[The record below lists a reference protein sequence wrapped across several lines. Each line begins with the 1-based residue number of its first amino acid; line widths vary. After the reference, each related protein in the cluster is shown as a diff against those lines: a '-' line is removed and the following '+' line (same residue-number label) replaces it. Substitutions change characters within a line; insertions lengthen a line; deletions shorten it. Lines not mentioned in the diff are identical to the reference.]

1 MRVGRTLVSLAALRY
16 AVAIIVINLTRIQPE
31 LFVGTCPR
39 TPVDV
44 DRLTSGA
51 HITAVLNLQTD
62 EDFIDQRL
70 DWDAVHGQYQA
81 RDLVIARWPI
91 RDFDPRDLRERLGGA
106 VEQLHALLGVG
117 HRVYVHCTA
126 GMGRA
131 PGVAIAYLSW
141 IRGWD
146 LEQAYRFVTEQR
158 PCAPYIEA
166 IRQAS
171 LYRDTKT
178 RTTGA

>member
-1 MRVGRTLVSLAALRY
+1 MAALRY
-16 AVAIIVINLTRIQPE
+16 AVTIIVINLTRIQPE

-39 TPVDV
+39 TPVDI
-44 DRLTSGA
+44 DRLTSGP
-51 HITAVLNLQTD
+51 HVTAVLNLQTD
-62 EDFIDQRL
+62 EDFINQGL
-70 DWDAVHGQYQA
+70 DWDAVHHQYQD

-91 RDFDPRDLRERLGGA
+91 RDFDPQDLRQRLGGA

-126 GMGRA
+126 GIGRA

-141 IRGWD
+141 MQGWD

-158 PCAPYIEA
+158 ACAPYIEA
-166 IRQAS
+166 IRQATLDRETTTS
-171 LYRDTKT
+171 
-178 RTTGA
+178 TTGT

>member
-1 MRVGRTLVSLAALRY
+1 M
-16 AVAIIVINLTRIQPE
+16 VASRCDVTIIVINLTRIQPE

-44 DRLTSGA
+44 DRLTSGP

-62 EDFIDQRL
+62 EDFIDQGL
-70 DWDAVHGQYQA
+70 DWDAVHNQYRV

-91 RDFDPRDLRERLGGA
+91 RDFDPQDLRERLGGA
-106 VEQLHALLGVG
+106 VEQLHALLTVG
-117 HRVYVHCTA
+117 HRAYVHCTA

-141 IRGWD
+141 IQGWD
-146 LEQAYRFVTEQR
+146 LEHAYRFVTDQR
-158 PCAPYIEA
+158 ACAPHIEA
-166 IRQAS
+166 IRQAT
-171 LYRDTKT
+171 LARE
-178 RTTGA
+178 TTNRSTGV

>member
-1 MRVGRTLVSLAALRY
+1 LAALRY
-16 AVAIIVINLTRIQPE
+16 AVTIIVINLTRIQPE

-44 DRLTSGA
+44 DRLTSGP

-62 EDFIDQRL
+62 EDFIDQGL
-70 DWDAVHGQYQA
+70 DWDAVHNRYQS

-91 RDFDPRDLRERLGGA
+91 RDFDPQDLRERLNGA

-131 PGVAIAYLSW
+131 PGVVIAYLSW
-141 IRGWD
+141 IQGWE
-146 LEQAYRFVTEQR
+146 LEQAYRFVTDQR

-166 IRQAS
+166 IRQAT
-171 LYRDTKT
+171 LDRG
-178 RTTGA
+178 TTTSTIGA